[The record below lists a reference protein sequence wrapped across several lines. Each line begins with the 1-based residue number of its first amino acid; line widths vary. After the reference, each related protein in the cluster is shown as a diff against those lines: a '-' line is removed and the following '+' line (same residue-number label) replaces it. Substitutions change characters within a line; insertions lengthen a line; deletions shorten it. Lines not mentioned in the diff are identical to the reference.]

1 MTDLIY
7 KESAKLSQDVIVEMF
22 ELNLQALGLGIF
34 RFTPSSDGGNSL
46 WFEGN
51 EYIPAPIK
59 ASGFQWDGAGT
70 LPRPTLAI
78 AATDLYFLNMVV
90 DFDDL
95 VGQSVKRI
103 KTFRKY
109 LDDGQFPNTG
119 ARFTDDNFV
128 IERKSTQSRQV
139 LKFELST
146 LLDQQGT
153 QIPRLKIIRDSCV
166 HTYRVWTESGFIYRG
181 ASCPYAD
188 NNYYEVSGDPTA
200 EPKKDACGKRLS
212 DCKLRFGETAVL
224 PRLAF
229 PGVGRY

>member
-78 AATDLYFLNMVV
+78 AAKDLYFLNMVV

-95 VGQSVKRI
+95 VGQPVKRI

-181 ASCPYAD
+181 ASCPYAGG
-188 NNYYEVSGDPTA
+188 NYYDPSGKPTA
-200 EPKKDACGKRLS
+200 TPKKDACGKRLS

>member
-70 LPRPTLAI
+70 LPRPSLAI
-78 AATDLYFLNMVV
+78 AAKDLYFLNMVV

-95 VGQSVKRI
+95 VGQPVKRI

-109 LDDGQFPNTG
+109 LDDGEFPNTG

-128 IERKSTQSRQV
+128 IERKTTQSRQV

-181 ASCPYAD
+181 ASCPYAGG
-188 NNYYEVSGDPTA
+188 NYYDPSGKPTA
-200 EPKKDACGKRLS
+200 TPKKDACGKRLS
-212 DCKLRFGETAVL
+212 DCKLRFGGTAVL

>member
-1 MTDLIY
+1 MTDLIF
-7 KESAKLSQDVIVEMF
+7 KESSKLNQDAIIEMF
-22 ELNLQALGLGIF
+22 ELDLQALELGIF
-34 RFTPSSDGGNSL
+34 RFTPTSAGGASV

-59 ASGFQWDGAGT
+59 TSGFQWDGAGT
-70 LPRPTLAI
+70 LPRPTLSI
-78 AATDLYFLNMVV
+78 AAKDLYFLNMVV

-95 VGQSVKRI
+95 VGQPVKRI

-128 IERKSTQSRQV
+128 IERKSTQSRQL

-166 HTYRVWTESGFIYRG
+166 HTYRVWSEDGFLYRG
-181 ASCPYAD
+181 ASCPYAGD
-188 NNYYEVSGDPTA
+188 NYYEVSGEPTA
-200 EPKKDACGKRLS
+200 EPKKDMCGKRIS

>member
-1 MTDLIY
+1 MTDLIF
-7 KESAKLSQDVIVEMF
+7 KESSQLSQDAIIEMF
-22 ELNLQALGLGIF
+22 ELNLQALGLGTF
-34 RFTPSSDGGNSL
+34 RFTTTSTGGGSV
-46 WFEGN
+46 WFDGN
-51 EYIPAPIK
+51 EYVPAPIS

-70 LPRPTLAI
+70 LPRPSLTLA
-78 AATDLYFLNMVV
+78 AKDLHFLNMVV

-95 VGQSVKRI
+95 VGQPVKRI

-119 ARFTDDNFV
+119 ARFADDNFV
-128 IERKSTQSRQV
+128 IERKTAQNRQL

-153 QIPRLKIIRDSCV
+153 QIPRLRIIRDSCV
-166 HTYRVWTESGFIYRG
+166 HTYRAWTEDGFLYRG
-181 ASCPYAD
+181 ASCPYAGD
-188 NNYYEVSGDPTA
+188 NYYEVSGESTA
-200 EPKKDACGKRLS
+200 EAKKDMCGKRIS

>member
-78 AATDLYFLNMVV
+78 AAKDLYFLNMVV

-95 VGQSVKRI
+95 VGQPVKRI

-109 LDDGQFPNTG
+109 LDDGEFPNTG

-128 IERKSTQSRQV
+128 IERKTTQSRQV

-181 ASCPYAD
+181 ASCPYAGG
-188 NNYYEVSGDPTA
+188 NYYDPSGKPTA
-200 EPKKDACGKRLS
+200 TPKKDACGKRLS

>member
-1 MTDLIY
+1 MTDLIF
-7 KESAKLSQDVIVEMF
+7 KESSKLNQDAIIEMF
-22 ELNLQALGLGIF
+22 ELDLQALELGIF
-34 RFTPSSDGGNSL
+34 RFTPTSAGGASV

-59 ASGFQWDGAGT
+59 TSGFQWDGAGT
-70 LPRPTLAI
+70 LPRPTLSI
-78 AATDLYFLNMVV
+78 AAKDLYFLNMVV

-95 VGQSVKRI
+95 VGQPVKRI

-128 IERKSTQSRQV
+128 IERKSTQSRQL

-166 HTYRVWTESGFIYRG
+166 HTYRVWSEAGFLYRG
-181 ASCPYAD
+181 ASCPYAGD
-188 NNYYEVSGDPTA
+188 NYYEVSGESTA
-200 EPKKDACGKRLS
+200 DPKKDACGKRIS
-212 DCKLRFGETAVL
+212 DCKRRFGETAVL

>member
-34 RFTPSSDGGNSL
+34 RFTSSSDGGSSL

-78 AATDLYFLNMVV
+78 AAKDLYFLNMVV

-95 VGQSVKRI
+95 VGQPVKRI

-109 LDDGQFPNTG
+109 LDDGEFPNTG

-128 IERKSTQSRQV
+128 IERKTTQSRQV

-181 ASCPYAD
+181 ASCPYAGD
-188 NNYYEVSGDPTA
+188 NYYEVSGEPTA
-200 EPKKDACGKRLS
+200 EPKKDMCGKRIS

>member
-78 AATDLYFLNMVV
+78 AAKDLYFLNMVV

-95 VGQSVKRI
+95 VGQPVKRI

-128 IERKSTQSRQV
+128 IERKTTQSRQV

-181 ASCPYAD
+181 ASCPYAGG
-188 NNYYEVSGDPTA
+188 NYYDPSGKPTA
-200 EPKKDACGKRLS
+200 TPKKDACGKRLS